1 MQMTYKALAAAAALV
16 AGTAHADVLFENGT
30 HGGIYSGN
38 NPFTYSV
45 ATNSFDLASKDTL
58 TSLTYN
64 AFTAADTVP
73 VTNVLVN
80 FYADNN
86 NAVGGLLYSGNF
98 TVTSTQVT
106 GSMYG
111 YYTLVDYTV
120 DLSNIQLDAGSYF
133 LGLQV
138 SPQQWNEHWSIVN
151 NADAAGGIASDGMS
165 KYFRLEGNAVS
176 SVPEP
181 TSNALMLAGLL
192 GLGLAARRRAAQR

>member
-1 MQMTYKALAAAAALV
+1 MQKIYKALAAVAALV
-16 AGTAHADVLFENGT
+16 AGTAHADVLFQNGT

-38 NPFTYSV
+38 NPFTYSI
-45 ATNSFDLASKDTL
+45 ATNSFELASKDTL

-64 AFTAADTVP
+64 AFTASDTVP

-98 TVTSTQVT
+98 TVASTQVT

-111 YYTLVDYTV
+111 YTLVDYTV
-120 DLSNIQLDAGSYF
+120 NLSNIQLDAGSYF

-138 SPQQWNEHWSIVN
+138 SPEQWNEHWSMVN
-151 NADAAGGIASDGMS
+151 NADAAGGLASDGFA
-165 KYFRLEGNAVS
+165 KYFRLEGNVS
-176 SVPEP
+176 AVPEP
-181 TSNALMLAGLL
+181 ASNALMLAGLL
-192 GLGLAARRRAAQR
+192 GLGVAMRRRAAQR